1 MAELTVKAYA
11 KLNLTLDIL
20 RRRNDGY
27 HDMRMV
33 MQSIS
38 LHDIVT
44 LRQNDSGRL
53 SLSCD
58 MHYLPSDRGNLA
70 YRAAEAFFE
79 TAGIMDRG
87 LSIAIEKHIPV
98 CAGLAGGSADAA
110 AVLCALRQLYRPEMS
125 IEALC
130 AIGACIGSDIPY
142 CVFGG
147 TALAEGRGEVLTR
160 LPPMPECYVVVC
172 KPPFPVSTPEMFG
185 RVQTKKLRRHPD
197 TAGMIRSLEEGELD
211 GILHRIYNV
220 FEEVLPVKYSEVFTI
235 KSRLLDLG
243 ALCACMTG
251 AGPAVFALYTERE
264 AAEHAAAVLREEYAQ
279 TYFSAIVNVMV

>member
-1 MAELTVKAYA
+1 MAEITVKAYA

-20 RRRNDGY
+20 RKRDDGY

-38 LHDIVT
+38 LHDVVT
-44 LRQNDSGRL
+44 LRQNGSGKL
-53 SLSCD
+53 SLSCN

-79 TAGIMDRG
+79 AVAIAGQGVEIVIDKR
-87 LSIAIEKHIPV
+87 IPA

-110 AVLCALRQLYRPEMS
+110 AVLCALRQLYRPEMDT
-125 IEALC
+125 EALC
-130 AIGACIGSDIPY
+130 AIGARVGSDVPY
-142 CVFGG
+142 CIFGG

-160 LPPMPECYVVVC
+160 LPSMPECYVVVC

-185 RVQTKKLRRHPD
+185 RVQTKRLRRHPD
-197 TAGMIRSLEEGELD
+197 TQGMLRGLEQGELD
-211 GILHRIYNV
+211 SIVHRVYNV
-220 FEEVLPVKYSEVFTI
+220 FEDVLPQKYSEVFTI
-235 KSRLLDLG
+235 KNRLLDQG

-251 AGPAVFALYTERE
+251 AGPAVFALYAGQD
-264 AAEHAAAVLREEYAQ
+264 AAEHAAAVLRKDYAQ
-279 TYFSAIVNVMV
+279 TFLSSIVNV